1 MATEHSQDSQPLYLE
16 DLAPGQR
23 FTSGTCLV
31 DDAAI
36 KAFAAQFDPQPFH
49 LDPQVARDTLFQ
61 GLVASGWHTAAL
73 TMRLLV
79 TGGLKLA
86 GGLIG
91 TGATISWP
99 EPTRPGDVL
108 RVETELV
115 EVKPSRSRADRGTA
129 TFRCTTLNQRD
140 EVVQTFTGTLLVWR
154 RPRP

>member
-1 MATEHSQDSQPLYLE
+1 MATEHPPESQPLYLE

-23 FTSGTCLV
+23 FTSGTYLLEET
-31 DDAAI
+31 AI
-36 KAFAAQFDPQPFH
+36 REFAAQFDPQPFH
-49 LDPQVARDTLFQ
+49 LDPEAARRSLFE
-61 GLVASGWHTAAL
+61 GLVASGWHTAAI

-86 GGLIG
+86 GGLVG

-99 EPTRPGDVL
+99 KPTHPGDVL

-115 EVKPSRSRADRGTA
+115 ELRPSRSRADRGTA

-154 RPRP
+154 RGTQ